1 MTMPAYRA
9 KKRLGQNFLKS
20 KTIVDRVLSLVSP
33 GKNDRI
39 VEIGPGRG
47 ALTLPLAES
56 GASVWAVE
64 FDRDL
69 IQYLASLLANYPNVR
84 LINGD
89 FLDFDPSSEKLD
101 RFKLVGNLPYNITTP
116 VLDWCLRYCERL
128 GCAVLMVQRELGAR
142 IAGSPGSKDWSPL
155 AIFTQ
160 SVFHVERCF
169 DVAPSHFTPAP
180 EVTSTV
186 LRLIPHAKPLV
197 PGSAQFEKVVRA
209 SFRQRRK
216 LLVNNLV
223 PDVIPDGFTANEVLS
238 KSGLGGKTR
247 AEEVTIEQFLK
258 LTTELIE
265 RKLI

>member
-1 MTMPAYRA
+1 MPAYRA

-20 KTIVDRVLSLVSP
+20 KAIIDRVLGLVSP
-33 GKNDRI
+33 GKNDCI

-69 IQYLASLLANYPNVR
+69 MQYLTSLLTNYPNIR

-89 FLDFDPSSEKLD
+89 FLDFDPNGEKLD
-101 RFKLVGNLPYNITTP
+101 RFKLVGNLPYNITSP
-116 VLDWCLRYCERL
+116 VLDWCLKYRERVE
-128 GCAVLMVQRELGAR
+128 CVVLMVQRELGAR

-169 DVAPSHFTPAP
+169 DVASSHFTPAP

-186 LRLIPHAKPLV
+186 LRLTPHAKSLV

-209 SFRQRRK
+209 SFRHRRK

-223 PDVIPDGFTANEVLS
+223 PEVIPDGFMATEVLRR
-238 KSGLGGKTR
+238 SGLDGNTR
-247 AEEVTIEQFLK
+247 AEEVTIEQFLR
-258 LTTELIE
+258 LTTELVE

>member
-1 MTMPAYRA
+1 VSDYRA

-20 KTIVDRVLSLVSP
+20 KAIVDRVLGLVAP
-33 GKNDRI
+33 GKNDCI

-47 ALTLPLAES
+47 ALTMPLAES
-56 GASVWAVE
+56 SASVWAIE

-69 IQYLASLLANYPNVR
+69 ILYLASLLTNYPNVR

-89 FLDFDPSSEKLD
+89 FLDFDPTAANLD
-101 RFKLVGNLPYNITTP
+101 RFKLVGNLPFNITSP
-116 VLDWCLRYCERL
+116 VLDWCLKYRDRL
-128 GCAVLMVQRELGAR
+128 ECAVLMVQRELGAR

-160 SVFHVERCF
+160 SAFRVERCF
-169 DVAPSHFTPAP
+169 DVAPSHFIPVP

-197 PGSAQFEKVVRA
+197 PVSTQFEKVVRA

-216 LLVNNLV
+216 LLVNNLI
-223 PDVIPDGFTANEVLS
+223 PEVIPDGFTATEILN
-238 KSGLGGKTR
+238 KIGLGGKAR
-247 AEEVTIEQFLK
+247 AEEVTIEQFLQ
-258 LTTELIE
+258 LTTELLE

>member
-1 MTMPAYRA
+1 MSDYRA
-9 KKRLGQNFLKS
+9 KKRLGQNFLRS
-20 KTIVDRVLSLVSP
+20 NAIVDRVLGLVAP
-33 GKNDRI
+33 GKSDCI

-47 ALTLPLAES
+47 ALTVPLAES
-56 GASVWAVE
+56 GASVWAIE

-69 IQYLASLLANYPNVR
+69 IRYLTSLLTNYPNVR

-89 FLDFDPSSEKLD
+89 FLDFDPSGEKLD
-101 RFKLVGNLPYNITTP
+101 RFKLVGNLPYNITSP
-116 VLDWCLRYCERL
+116 VLDWCLKYRDCL
-128 GCAVLMVQRELGAR
+128 VCVVLMVQRELGAR

-160 SVFHVERCF
+160 SAFLVERCF

-186 LRLIPHAKPLV
+186 LRLTPHAKPLV
-197 PGSAQFEKVVRA
+197 PNSAPFEKIVRA

-223 PDVIPDGFTANEVLS
+223 PEVIPDGFTATEILS
-238 KSGLGGKTR
+238 RIGLGGKTR
-247 AEEVTIEQFLK
+247 AEEVTIEQFLR
-258 LTTELIE
+258 LTTELVE